1 MKLFLKLFVVS
12 FLLISC
18 GGQKVDKLYVNAKIW
33 TGDSSNPS
41 ASVMAIKGE
50 KIVYVGN
57 DASKYTADET
67 IDIGGKLLLP
77 GLTDNHTHFLSAG
90 YSLSSVKLKDA
101 MTKQEFIDR
110 IAAFC
115 KSKADDTCV
124 M

>member
-33 TGDSSNPS
+33 TGDTSNPS

-77 GLTDNHTHFLSAG
+77 
-90 YSLSSVKLKDA
+90 
-101 MTKQEFIDR
+101 
-110 IAAFC
+110 
-115 KSKADDTCV
+115 
-124 M
+124 